1 MFRSDSSSIPTCA
14 QTLRE
19 AIKWKKSVFCWLF
32 SNPSPLLCLLTFLSI
47 NIYSEPTFPLGT
59 VRPGTVLNPSP
70 PRVSQTFTLSDV
82 RILMAS
88 LRKGLKKKDFPLRGG
103 AVKTTIGGQNEN
115 WWAKTRVS
123 GPKQESVEQS
133 ESRCTKT
140 RVSGPKQESVG
151 PKRELVGQNEISG
164 PNWELVGQNGNL
176 WAKTGIDGPKGE
188 SVGQNRNWWAKMRIS
203 GPKQELVGW
212 NENLRVRGGCWDDK

>member
-1 MFRSDSSSIPTCA
+1 MFRSDSSSIPTCS

-103 AVKTTIGGQNEN
+103 LSKQQLVAKMRIG
-115 WWAKTRVS
+115 
-123 GPKQESVEQS
+123 GPKQESVSQNK
-133 ESRCTKT
+133 SRWNKV
-140 RVSGPKQESVG
+140 RVGAPKQESVG
-151 PKRELVGQNEISG
+151 RNKSQ
-164 PNWELVGQNGNL
+164 
-176 WAKTGIDGPKGE
+176 WA
-188 SVGQNRNWWAKMRIS
+188 QNRIWWAKMEIC
-203 GPKQELVGW
+203 GPKQELMGQ
-212 NENLRVRGGCWDDK
+212 NEN

>member
-1 MFRSDSSSIPTCA
+1 MFRSDSSSIPTCE

-59 VRPGTVLNPSP
+59 VRPGTVLNPYP

-103 AVKTTIGGQNEN
+103 GCQNNNWWPKWELVGQNEN
-115 WWAKTRVS
+115 WWAKIRVS

-140 RVSGPKQESVG
+140 RVSGPKTGIGG
-151 PKRELVGQNEISG
+151 PKRNQ
-164 PNWELVGQNGNL
+164 
-176 WAKTGIDGPKGE
+176 WAKLGIGGPKRK
-188 SVGQNRNWWAKMRIS
+188 SVGQNRNWWAKRGIS
-203 GPKQELVGW
+203 GPKQELMGQ
-212 NENLRVRGGCWDDK
+212 NEN

>member
-88 LRKGLKKKDFPLRGG
+88 LRKGLKKKDLPLRGG
-103 AVKTTIGGQNEN
+103 LSKQQLVAKMRIGGPKWELVGQNKSQ
-115 WWAKTRVS
+115 WAKTRVGGTKWESVHQNKSQWAETRVS
-123 GPKQESVEQS
+123 GPK
-133 ESRCTKT
+133 T
-140 RVSGPKQESVG
+140 GIGG
-151 PKRELVGQNEISG
+151 PKRNQ
-164 PNWELVGQNGNL
+164 
-176 WAKTGIDGPKGE
+176 WAKLGIGGQKWK
-188 SVGQNRNWWAKMRIS
+188 SVGQNRNWWAKRGIS
-203 GPKQELVGW
+203 GPKQELMGQ
-212 NENLRVRGGCWDDK
+212 NEN

>member
-47 NIYSEPTFPLGT
+47 NIYLEPTFPLGT

-115 WWAKTRVS
+115 WWAEMRIGV
-123 GPKQESVEQS
+123 
-133 ESRCTKT
+133 
-140 RVSGPKQESVG
+140 PKQESVG
-151 PKRELVGQNEISG
+151 QNKSRWNKVRVGAPKQESVGWNKSQ
-164 PNWELVGQNGNL
+164 WAQNGN
-176 WAKTGIDGPKGE
+176 
-188 SVGQNRNWWAKMRIS
+188 
-203 GPKQELVGW
+203 
-212 NENLRVRGGCWDDK
+212 